1 MIPRDFINILVL
13 ASLFIVAVADT
24 QLTSTHNHTS
34 QSHYGNRL
42 HSPSKHVWP
51 EMKFGW
57 KLVMGTITGFIGAA
71 FGSAAGIGGGGIFVP
86 MLKLIIGF
94 DAKSSIAI
102 SKCMVTGSAASTV
115 YYNLNQRHPTLDM
128 PLIDYDLALLFQPML
143 VLGVSIGVTF
153 NVIFS
158 EWMITVLLIIIFIFM
173 STKAF
178 LRAIKTWNKE
188 TEAKKMEDAA
198 RCLESKFE
206 VVVSKSSSEI
216 LSNKAKI
223 SVIENVYWK
232 GVGLLF
238 GVWFIIL
245 ALQITKNYTKT
256 CSVQYWIL
264 DFAQVPITSG
274 LAIYETFRIYKGK
287 RKISSKGEAGSNLS
301 VPKLTFYC
309 LCGLFAGIAGGL
321 LGLGGGFILG
331 PLFLEMGIP
340 PQVSSATATFAMTFS
355 ASMSVV
361 EYYLLKRIPIPYA
374 LYLFGVAIVAGIVG
388 QYVVKKVIDML
399 GRASIIIFIL
409 SLTILI
415 SAIALGGVGIADM
428 ITDIE
433 HKEYMGFENMCSLS

>member
-102 SKCMVTGSAASTV
+102 SK
-115 YYNLNQRHPTLDM
+115 
-128 PLIDYDLALLFQPML
+128 
-143 VLGVSIGVTF
+143 
-153 NVIFS
+153 
-158 EWMITVLLIIIFIFM
+158 FM